1 MKKTLKITAILAV
14 AMIAIILLVVYQ
26 VNKPRLIGE
35 VYAEDSKYIVS
46 FIETHGPIF
55 FGTSEVKIELR
66 SNDEETAEKQ
76 EISTSVFNDGKTL
89 DDTNWKVN
97 FKNDHVEITLT
108 GEEQQDEVTKIY
120 YIQKF
125 SDNH

>member
-1 MKKTLKITAILAV
+1 MSILV
-14 AMIAIILLVVYQ
+14 ATMLAIILLVVYQ

-35 VYAEDSKYIVS
+35 VHTKDSQYIVS
-46 FIETHGPIF
+46 FIETAGPIF
-55 FGTSEVKIELR
+55 FGPSEVKIELR
-66 SNDEETAEKQ
+66 SKDEETAEKQ
-76 EISTSVFNDGKTL
+76 EISTSVANDGKTL

-108 GEEQQDEVTKIY
+108 GEEQEDEVIKIY